1 MFQTIKKTI
10 FNYHG
15 YFWVVVYFLIMCL
28 CNFEP
33 NPDETLQIEASL
45 RLLISGKYELAWKIP
60 KDLSLTT
67 YTYLTAWPIGYSYLI
82 YILMLLKLNLT
93 SSILLIRL
101 ITILLNIYFAL
112 KLSSVILRTSLSRF
126 AFNSIFSFVVI
137 VESVS
142 VTDLLVMLSV
152 LIIFNY
158 FIFKKDD
165 KITYLNLFF
174 MGFIMSISLIFK
186 YTSVFYIFSIF
197 IYIFLISKG
206 EGLYIRIK
214 NIFFYLLPILITAC
228 LIFYSNY
235 LESKNISTLT
245 NFNSLDKLSFILGIN
260 YFYVCYIVFIESL
273 QISRLIN
280 QGFFYLF
287 DITISYKIFLALFY
301 FFLFY
306 FYSSRLK
313 HILKKYFKI
322 ILSFCGIIILSFLIS
337 ILFFTNNNSWYPL
350 IEQRYYTACSPFLLF
365 LYIKPLDYIY
375 NGLTNRKIKNI
386 YTIII
391 FFTFLLFSLFLF
403 RRFNNSYLI
412 KKNISLIID
421 KIESSKNIS
430 QSKKIIIFAD
440 QNYYTLLP
448 RNGVDQIY
456 RFSEDDISFS
466 NVSKNLTVY
475 IVASSAPLRQF
486 NNNNYQDEHRKIEFF
501 AKKNYFKK
509 IDITSTTH
517 LFIKPIIIKK

>member
-1 MFQTIKKTI
+1 
-10 FNYHG
+10 
-15 YFWVVVYFLIMCL
+15 MCL

-67 YTYLTAWPIGYSYLI
+67 FTYLTAWPVGYSYLI

-112 KLSSVILRTSLSRF
+112 KLSSAILRTSLSRF
-126 AFNSIFSFVVI
+126 VFNSIFSFVII

-158 FIFKKDD
+158 FIIKKDT
-165 KITYLNLFF
+165 KITYLDLFF
-174 MGFIMSISLIFK
+174 IGFIMSISLIFK

-206 EGLYIRIK
+206 KGLFIIIK
-214 NIFFYLLPILITAC
+214 NIFFYLFPILITAC
-228 LIFYSNY
+228 LIFYNNY
-235 LESKNISTLT
+235 LESKNVSTLT

-280 QGFFYLF
+280 QGFLYLF
-287 DITISYKIFLALFY
+287 DITISYKIYLALFY
-301 FFLFY
+301 FFLIY
-306 FYSSRLK
+306 FYSTRLK
-313 HILKKYFKI
+313 HILRKYFKI
-322 ILSFCGIIILSFLIS
+322 ILSFCGIIILSFIIS

-350 IEQRYYTACSPFLLF
+350 IEQRYYTACTPFLLF

-375 NGLTNRKIKNI
+375 DRLTNRKTKNI
-386 YTIII
+386 YAIII
-391 FFTFLLFSLFLF
+391 ISTCLLFSLFLF

-412 KKNISLIID
+412 KNNISLIMNKID
-421 KIESSKNIS
+421 STKNIS
-430 QSKKIIIFAD
+430 RSKKIIIFAD

-448 RNGVDQIY
+448 RNGVDQVY
-456 RFSEDDISFS
+456 RFSEEDISFS
-466 NVSKNLTVY
+466 NVSKDLTVY
-475 IVASSAPLRQF
+475 IVTSSVPLRQF

-501 AKKNYFKK
+501 ANKNYFKK
-509 IDITSTTH
+509 NEITSTTH
-517 LFIKPIIIKK
+517 LFIKPIIIKR